1 MTTQSIEKRAAESKE
16 IQVLKLVRYVHLGYF
31 LSGVQTSKCDV

>member
-16 IQVLKLVRYVHLGYF
+16 IQVLRLVRYVHLVYF
-31 LSGVQTSKCDV
+31 LSGVHTSKCDV